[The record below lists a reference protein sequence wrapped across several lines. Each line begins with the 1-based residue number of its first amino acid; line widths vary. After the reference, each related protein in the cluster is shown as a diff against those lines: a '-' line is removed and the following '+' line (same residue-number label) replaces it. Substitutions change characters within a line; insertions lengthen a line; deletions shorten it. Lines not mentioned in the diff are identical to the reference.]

1 MVWVPS
7 PRRPAFCTTAPLI
20 RTMPTIWSA
29 GVPSRRRR
37 GTVAFL
43 TFLEFCTEDY
53 ADALSVYDGPDDS
66 FPALVSDKSGC
77 SEPIGDDDILSNGTR
92 LYIYFSSDSSVTLSG
107 FAIQWTFIPGRFPTV
122 TLQSFRSY
130 LDISPFFISS

>member
-1 MVWVPS
+1 MGPI
-7 PRRPAFCTTAPLI
+7 TEAPGILYDGPFNTNYANNMECG
-20 RTMPTIWSA
+20 RTIEAPEGYRI
-29 GVPSRRRR
+29 
-37 GTVAFL
+37 FL

-122 TLQSFRSY
+122 TPRGFRCY
-130 LDISPFFISS
+130 LDLSQFFISS